1 MLYHAFCFSIN
12 VLEHMPVLEHN
23 IPFLEHNVPVLEH
36 NSITG
41 GKNAKIAF
49 KLDFF
54 GLNSK

>member
-12 VLEHMPVLEHN
+12 VLEHMPVLEHD
-23 IPFLEHNVPVLEH
+23 VPVLEH

-54 GLNSK
+54 WTQFKIA